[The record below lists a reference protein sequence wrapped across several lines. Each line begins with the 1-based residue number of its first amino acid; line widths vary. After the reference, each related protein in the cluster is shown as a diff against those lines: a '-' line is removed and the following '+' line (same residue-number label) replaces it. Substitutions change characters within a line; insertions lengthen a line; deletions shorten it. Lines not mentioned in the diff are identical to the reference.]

1 MERNLFYIDLISI
14 LSFCIG
20 LQNLSENRQ
29 QSEQSDD
36 LIKQIDVD
44 AANDRQARVLLEQL
58 GQRFEEQNAMLKEIL
73 EVIKRDSK

>member
-1 MERNLFYIDLISI
+1 MERNLSYIDLISI

-20 LQNLSENRQ
+20 LENLSENRQ

>member
-1 MERNLFYIDLISI
+1 MERNLSYIDLISI

-44 AANDRQARVLLEQL
+44 AANDRQARVLLEHL